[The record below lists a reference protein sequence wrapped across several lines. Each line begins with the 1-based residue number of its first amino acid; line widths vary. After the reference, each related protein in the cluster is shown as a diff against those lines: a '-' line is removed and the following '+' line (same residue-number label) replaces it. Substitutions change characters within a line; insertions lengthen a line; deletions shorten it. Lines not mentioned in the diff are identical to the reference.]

1 MHIQF
6 FISERAYRSAALL
19 AMRKRSNLSALD
31 YYGPY
36 LVAVIWIGASV
47 VPNPFNGYLQQPI
60 DVLLTLAVIP
70 IFIGVLALR
79 RKTIQKEFWKLRDL
93 HPLQALDIDR
103 IGLRNSTTDAITR
116 TDWKV
121 YSKFA
126 EDRESFVLFLDGSLL
141 FFPVPKSNLTRFQV
155 DELRNLLEAHMPRA

>member
-6 FISERAYRSAALL
+6 FINERDYKAAALL

-36 LVAVIWIGASV
+36 VVTVIWVAASV
-47 VPNPFNGYLQQPI
+47 IPSPFNNYLEQP
-60 DVLLTLAVIP
+60 VNLLLTLGVIP
-70 IFIGVLALR
+70 IFIGVMALR
-79 RKTIQKEFWKLRDL
+79 RRTMTREYRKLRNL
-93 HPLQALDIDR
+93 HPLQAVDIDG
-103 IGLRNSTTDAITR
+103 IGLRNSTTDAIVR

-121 YSKFA
+121 YSKYA
-126 EDRESFVLFLDGSLL
+126 EDKNSFVLFHAESVL
-141 FFPVPKSNLTRFQV
+141 FFPVPKSNLTYPQV